1 MTNNGGKKMNVL
13 SVDVMPDIVGGA
25 SRVHQV
31 IENLRSFNS
40 KERFFLIGRALGNTD
55 FTPSET
61 FRKEIENLLDLKLPN
76 QLFAAMDYHLDW
88 LYASLFLAFDSDQYG
103 IYSNSDG
110 IIKGQQED
118 IDFIIAFVQDTL
130 CHIVL
135 IEAKGVMG
143 WSNKQMDSKVARLGM
158 IFGQD
163 GTRWPDVKPHFV
175 VLSPRQHRHLHVSKW
190 PAWMSTDG
198 QVPWIPLGVPR
209 NLIKVTRCNKDGKAD
224 KAGAYWKIE
233 LR

>member
-1 MTNNGGKKMNVL
+1 MSTL
-13 SVDVMPDIVGGA
+13 AVDVVPDIVGDT
-25 SRVHQV
+25 SRANQV

-40 KERFFLIGRALGNTD
+40 KERFFLIGHALGNPD

-61 FRKEIENLLDLKLPN
+61 FRKEIENCLNLKLPS
-76 QLFAAMDYHLDW
+76 QLFTAMDYHLDW
-88 LYASLFLAFDSDQYG
+88 LYASLYLAFYDGGDK
-103 IYSNSDG
+103 IYSNCDR

-130 CHIVL
+130 CHIILV
-135 IEAKGVMG
+135 EAKGVMG
-143 WSNKQMDSKVARLGM
+143 WSNKQMDSKAERLRG

-163 GTRWPDVKPHFV
+163 STRWPDVKPHFV
-175 VLSPRQHRHLHVSKW
+175 ILSPTPPSERLHISRW

-198 QVPWIPLGVPR
+198 QVPWIPLGVPH
-209 NLIKVTRCNKDGKAD
+209 NLIKVTRCNKDGWAD
-224 KAGAYWKIE
+224 KAGAYWKTE

>member
-1 MTNNGGKKMNVL
+1 MSAL
-13 SVDVMPDIVGGA
+13 ALDVMPDIVGGA

-40 KERFFLIGRALGNTD
+40 KERFFLIGHALGNLD

-61 FRKEIENLLDLKLPN
+61 FQKEIENLLNLKLPS
-76 QLFAAMDYHLDW
+76 QLFAAMDYHIDW
-88 LYASLFLAFDSDQYG
+88 LYASLFLAFDSDQSG

-110 IIKGQQED
+110 VIKGQQED
-118 IDFIIAFVQDTL
+118 IDFIIAFVQDTM

-143 WSNKQMDSKVARLGM
+143 WSNKQMDSKAERLGEM
-158 IFGQD
+158 FGPD
-163 GTRWPDVKPHFV
+163 GTRWPEVKPHFV
-175 VLSPRQHRHLHVSKW
+175 VLSPRQHRHLHVSEW
-190 PAWMSTDG
+190 PAWTSTDG

-224 KAGAYWKIE
+224 KAGAYWKTE

>member
-1 MTNNGGKKMNVL
+1 MTNNGGKKMSAL
-13 SVDVMPDIVGGA
+13 ALDIMPDIVGGA

-40 KERFFLIGRALGNTD
+40 KERFFLIGRALGNSN

-61 FRKEIENLLDLKLPN
+61 FRKEIENRLNLKLPS
-76 QLFAAMDYHLDW
+76 QLFAAMDYHIDW
-88 LYASLFLAFDSDQYG
+88 LYASLYLAFYDGGDK
-103 IYSNSDG
+103 IYSNCDR

-135 IEAKGVMG
+135 IEAKGVMR
-143 WSNKQMDSKVARLGM
+143 WSNKQMDSKAERLRG

-163 GTRWPDVKPHFV
+163 GTRWLDVKPHFV
-175 VLSPRQHRHLHVSKW
+175 ILSPRQSKRFHVSKW
-190 PAWMSTDG
+190 PAWMSIDG
-198 QVPWIPLGVPR
+198 NIPWIRMEVPH

-224 KAGAYWKIE
+224 KAGAYWKTE